1 VSSKVCIIGVTPA
14 GAESLP
20 PALLRRVETADV
32 LAGGDRHLA
41 YFPDFRGQRL
51 AIRPP
56 LDAWIA
62 RLSAASD
69 AGQRVVV
76 LATGDPLFYGVGA
89 RLIAQLGIDRLEI
102 YPHLTSLQMACA
114 RLGISWEDATWVSVH
129 GRPFDQLRKVLGRSA
144 KIGVLTDAC
153 CSAEAICRWL
163 VEYGVEE
170 YEVAVLENLGSD
182 AERVVRGQPA
192 ALHTETFAPLNVVL
206 LLRRA
211 DWQLPS
217 RQERAL
223 LGTPE
228 QTFEHRRT
236 GDGLITKAEI
246 RAVTLARLQPLPTDI
261 AWDIG
266 AGSGAVAIE
275 WGRLLQHGMVYAV
288 ERDADRYE
296 RLQANVRRHRAYNV
310 VPVLGEAPACLAEL
324 PDPDG
329 VFIGGS
335 GGQLPALLRQACSRL
350 RPAGRLVAN
359 FVLLEHVH
367 EAQHTAHALGLLADL
382 VWLSVARGRPL
393 AGKTML
399 EPLTPVAI
407 VRMTQGERL

>member
-1 VSSKVCIIGVTPA
+1 
-14 GAESLP
+14 L
-20 PALLRRVETADV
+20 
-32 LAGGDRHLA
+32 
-41 YFPDFRGQRL
+41 
-51 AIRPP
+51 
-56 LDAWIA
+56 
-62 RLSAASD
+62 
-69 AGQRVVV
+69 
-76 LATGDPLFYGVGA
+76 
-89 RLIAQLGIDRLEI
+89 
-102 YPHLTSLQMACA
+102 
-114 RLGISWEDATWVSVH
+114 VSVH

-153 CSAEAICRWL
+153 CSAEVICRWL
-163 VEYGVEE
+163 AEHGVEE

-182 AERVVRGQPA
+182 AERLVRGQPSV
-192 ALHTETFAPLNVVL
+192 LLTETFARLNVVF
-206 LLRRA
+206 LLRRS

-217 RQERAL
+217 RSERSL

-261 AWDIG
+261 GWDIG

-275 WGRLLQHGMVYAV
+275 WGRLLQNGMVYAV
-288 ERDADRYE
+288 ERDAESYE
-296 RLQANVRRHRAYNV
+296 RLQANLRRHRAYNV
-310 VPVLGEAPACLAEL
+310 VPVLGEAPTCLAEL

-329 VFIGGS
+329 IFIGGS

-359 FVLLEHVH
+359 FILLEHVH
-367 EAQHTAHALGLLADL
+367 EARQTANALGLHADL

-407 VRMTQGERL
+407 VRMTQGERV